1 MCVERVGGE
10 AGRGALVRGGADG
23 HGRGRS
29 GRGGGGGGDGHAWVE
44 KGGWTGLG
52 SWVEVDSAGRVLSG
66 RGGREERRAGGE
78 STCEEGKW
86 ADRVRERV
94 CVYVSFYISYA
105 QSVPGGLNHTRK
117 SAPYSLFKAQVYSQL
132 LPEIVRETETLTRWI
147 PEGLRINRTS
157 TTVHSEPELTSV

>member
-52 SWVEVDSAGRVLSG
+52 SWVEVDSAGYL
-66 RGGREERRAGGE
+66 AGG
-78 STCEEGKW
+78 GDAK
-86 ADRVRERV
+86 
-94 CVYVSFYISYA
+94 
-105 QSVPGGLNHTRK
+105 N
-117 SAPYSLFKAQVYSQL
+117 
-132 LPEIVRETETLTRWI
+132 
-147 PEGLRINRTS
+147 EGLVANRPARKGSGQTAFGSEYAYMYLSIYRI
-157 TTVHSEPELTSV
+157 HSQYRGI